1 MVFINRLH
9 PGSGRP
15 GTVTINSYLTILITM
30 KIQHSET
37 IRNHGGF
44 RMKRK
49 LTAAIILVLLILS
62 AAACGIPEDEKKYS
76 SELLKSD
83 IFRAEPAV
91 IRDCLG
97 ENGKTTLYWKVPD
110 VRKVEIHVE
119 SADGN
124 LFTISGP
131 DGSKET
137 GYWVRDGMKFVLL
150 DADSGKELA
159 TIKVKVL
166 CGS

>member
-1 MVFINRLH
+1 M
-9 PGSGRP
+9 
-15 GTVTINSYLTILITM
+15 
-30 KIQHSET
+30 
-37 IRNHGGF
+37 
-44 RMKRK
+44 
-49 LTAAIILVLLILS
+49 
-62 AAACGIPEDEKKYS
+62 
-76 SELLKSD
+76 KSD

-97 ENGKTTLYWKVPD
+97 ENGKTMLSWNVPG

-119 SADGN
+119 EAEGN
-124 LFTISGP
+124 LFTISGSE
-131 DGSKET
+131 GSKET
-137 GYWVRDGMKFVLL
+137 GYWVKDGMKFVLL